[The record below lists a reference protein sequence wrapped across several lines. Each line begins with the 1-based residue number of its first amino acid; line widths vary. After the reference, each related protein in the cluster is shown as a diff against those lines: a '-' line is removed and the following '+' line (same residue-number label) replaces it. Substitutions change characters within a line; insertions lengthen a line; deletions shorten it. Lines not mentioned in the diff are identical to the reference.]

1 MIEIL
6 TPESAAQQ
14 LLLRKSARASF
25 AAWCELANGGL
36 PLAKHHK
43 LIIDKLQKAVE
54 DYKKGKP
61 TRLMILMPP
70 GSAKSTYTSKLFP
83 PWFLGQQNNLAILA
97 CSHSDELATDFG
109 RAGRNLVDTYSK
121 VLGYELSRDSRA
133 ADSWE
138 TSNGS
143 YYRAAGCGA
152 GIAGRRADLGLIDDF
167 AGNEEEVLSKSFND
181 KIWNWYVNDLIPR
194 LKPNA
199 IRILICNHRNE
210 DDLAGRLMSK
220 EANLWEIIR
229 IRLLI
234 ETEQQALE
242 DPLGRAR
249 GEWLWPEYFTKDLV
263 LERMRNPSASGLEQQ
278 EPSPQS
284 GDFFESSWIDENTY
298 EDINILKDGQI
309 YGASDHAVSEA
320 QSADD
325 TCMGLGVYKKGIL
338 YIHPDLVWDR
348 IGPEKTVSE
357 FLRYGRTYSI
367 LRWRAEKGHISKSLM
382 PFLQKRMMDE
392 QVFFSIYQ
400 VTPVKDK
407 QTRAHSIKGMMQLGL
422 VKWPSFAPWF
432 QRARRQ
438 LLMFPNGRHDDFVD
452 FLSHLGMEVNKMFS
466 DNTPKPSLVE
476 EPDYNAPGWKITL
489 PQIKAQNK
497 FASHTRWQLTHR

>member
-1 MIEIL
+1 
-6 TPESAAQQ
+6 
-14 LLLRKSARASF
+14 
-25 AAWCELANGGL
+25 
-36 PLAKHHK
+36 
-43 LIIDKLQKAVE
+43 
-54 DYKKGKP
+54 
-61 TRLMILMPP
+61 
-70 GSAKSTYTSKLFP
+70 
-83 PWFLGQQNNLAILA
+83 
-97 CSHSDELATDFG
+97 
-109 RAGRNLVDTYSK
+109 
-121 VLGYELSRDSRA
+121 
-133 ADSWE
+133 
-138 TSNGS
+138 
-143 YYRAAGCGA
+143 
-152 GIAGRRADLGLIDDF
+152 
-167 AGNEEEVLSKSFND
+167 
-181 KIWNWYVNDLIPR
+181 
-194 LKPNA
+194 
-199 IRILICNHRNE
+199 
-210 DDLAGRLMSK
+210 
-220 EANLWEIIR
+220 
-229 IRLLI
+229 
-234 ETEQQALE
+234 
-242 DPLGRAR
+242 
-249 GEWLWPEYFTKDLV
+249 
-263 LERMRNPSASGLEQQ
+263 MRNPSASGLEQQ

-298 EDINILKDGQI
+298 EDINILKDGQF

-382 PFLQKRMMDE
+382 PFLQKRMTDE
-392 QVFFSIYQ
+392 KVFFSIYQ

-497 FASHTRWQLTHR
+497 FASRTRWQLTHR